1 MNAALPG
8 TGRLRLCAPQPRDA
22 RALAG
27 ALGGFAAAGWVAV
40 VRRRWLTGD
49 AFGFVVRRRTGG
61 LPVGTITLDPGA
73 GGPRRRAREGAL
85 SWRFAGGGRAPAREA
100 AHALAAFGFDT
111 LGLSR
116 IRAPRGVGPLRR
128 RVAGPGRPVVYAAAA
143 LLTDDRGRVLLARRP
158 PGKAMAGLWEF
169 PGGKVEPGETP
180 RDALAREL
188 CEELGL
194 RIPAAAFEP
203 WDFAFHAYGG
213 FHLIMPLMRCRRRQ
227 GEPRPREGQETMWVE
242 TARLGEFAM
251 PAADRPLVERL
262 LRPPLGASLP
272 SRMRGAS
279 RRHACEARNTV
290 DAGETPALPGRRVHR
305 HNENH

>member
-1 MNAALPG
+1 MSAAPLE

-27 ALGGFAAAGWVAV
+27 ALGGFAAAGWVAAA
-40 VRRRWLTGD
+40 RRCWLAGG
-49 AFGFVVRRRTGG
+49 AFGFVVRRRAGG

-85 SWRFAGGGRAPAREA
+85 AWRFAGGRRAPVREA
-100 AHALAAFGFDT
+100 ARALAAFGFDT
-111 LGLSR
+111 LGLSH
-116 IRAPRGVGPLRR
+116 ICAPRGIGPLRR
-128 RVAGPGRPVVYAAAA
+128 RRAAARAPVVYAAAA

-169 PGGKVEPGETP
+169 PGGKVEPGERP

-188 CEELGL
+188 WEELGL
-194 RIPAAAFEP
+194 RVSAAAFEP
-203 WDFAFHAYGG
+203 WDIAFHAYDG
-213 FHLIMPLMRCRRRQ
+213 FRLIMPLMRCRRRR
-227 GEPRPREGQETMWVE
+227 GEPTPREGQETMWVE

-262 LRPPLGASLP
+262 LR
-272 SRMRGAS
+272 RRGA
-279 RRHACEARNTV
+279 ENGRN
-290 DAGETPALPGRRVHR
+290 
-305 HNENH
+305 